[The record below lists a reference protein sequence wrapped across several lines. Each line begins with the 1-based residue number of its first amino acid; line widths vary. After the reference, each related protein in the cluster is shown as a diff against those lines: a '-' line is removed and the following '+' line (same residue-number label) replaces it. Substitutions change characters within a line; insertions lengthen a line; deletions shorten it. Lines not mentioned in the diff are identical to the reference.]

1 MEITTT
7 LHLLLL
13 DTFTIE
19 VFEIAKAIFERMEDY
34 KEDDTEEALE
44 NAMED
49 ELIDSSDMWTI
60 MEYYQD
66 PLDANFNEA
75 KEEFY
80 FELLQVLEKFNNQ
93 I

>member
-1 MEITTT
+1 MEITTV

-19 VFEIAKAIFERMEDY
+19 IFDIAKAIFERMKDY
-34 KEDDTEEALE
+34 KEDDTEIALE

-49 ELIDSSDMWTI
+49 ELIDSSDMWAI
-60 MEYYQD
+60 MEFYQD

-75 KEEFY
+75 KKEFY
-80 FELLQVLEKFNNQ
+80 DDLLHILEKINN
-93 I
+93 

>member
-13 DTFTIE
+13 DKFTIE
-19 VFEIAKAIFERMEDY
+19 IFEIAKAIFERMEDY
-34 KEDDTEEALE
+34 KEYDTDEALV
-44 NAMED
+44 NAIED
-49 ELIDSSDMWTI
+49 ELIYSSDMWAI

-75 KEEFY
+75 KKLF
-80 FELLQVLEKFNNQ
+80 FDDLFNILQKINN
-93 I
+93 